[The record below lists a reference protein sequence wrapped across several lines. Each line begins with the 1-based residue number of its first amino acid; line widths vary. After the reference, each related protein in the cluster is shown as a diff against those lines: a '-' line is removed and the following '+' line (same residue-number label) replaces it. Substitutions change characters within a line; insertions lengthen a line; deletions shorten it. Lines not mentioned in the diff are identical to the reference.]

1 MKNLLVYVRPEKK
14 FVGEHGILARVQ
26 VDNAISLGLKD
37 DIVLVTNFPY
47 EYNGVKSIVV
57 SDNNYCAVRPRS
69 IKTSII
75 PYLIEQEIIGKG
87 IYWNHD
93 FDAYQ
98 VNSMTEEELRLDGL
112 DAGFT
117 TYGWKD
123 RWCLGSDF
131 IKSSA
136 KDIFEWLRNSI
147 YVNLEDE
154 TALGNITRRNTHNI
168 NSRIKKMNI
177 TYQIGMRNVEY
188 NYGIAD
194 KPIKILHFHPSK
206 PGLLNIFMYG
216 KNNIGIPL
224 MSDRLINIFNYHGIK

>member
-14 FVGEHGILARVQ
+14 FIGEHNILARIQ
-26 VDNAISLGLKD
+26 IDNALSLGQVPL
-37 DIVLVTNFPY
+37 IVTNFSY
-47 EYNGVKSIVV
+47 EYNGIKSIIVG
-57 SDNNYCAVRPRS
+57 DDNYCAVRPRS

-75 PYLIEQEIIGKG
+75 PHLIEQGIIREG

-98 VNSMTEEELRLDGL
+98 VNLITEEELGLDGL

-136 KDIFEWLRNSI
+136 KDIFEWLRDSI
-147 YVNLEDE
+147 YTNLEDE
-154 TALGNITRRNTHNI
+154 TVLGKITKNNTHNI

-177 TYQIGMRNVEY
+177 AYQIGMRNVDY
-188 NYGIAD
+188 NYKIAT
-194 KPIKILHFHPSK
+194 KPLKVLHFHPSK
-206 PGLLNIFMYG
+206 LGLLDIFMYG
-216 KNNIGIPL
+216 KNKVGIPL
-224 MSDRLINIFNYHGIK
+224 MSDRLIEVFKQNGIR